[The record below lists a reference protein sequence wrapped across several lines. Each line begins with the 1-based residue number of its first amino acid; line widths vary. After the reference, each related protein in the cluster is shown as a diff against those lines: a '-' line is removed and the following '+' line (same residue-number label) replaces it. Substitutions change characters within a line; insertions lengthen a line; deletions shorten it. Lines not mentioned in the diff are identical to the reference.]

1 MRHFILLL
9 FLLLTAS
16 AKAQFFFDFS
26 PRQQTEQRRERV
38 TPPQYKG
45 GEEVV
50 KAYLLK
56 NFKQPK
62 QREKVDGRIVVAVIV
77 NAKGNVENAQVVRSL
92 TKSLD
97 AEAVRVCKK
106 MKFKPATSGKE
117 KVRGRVDITFP
128 IRNGRLSFFDLPT
141 TEV

>member
-26 PRQQTEQRRERV
+26 PRQQTEQRRE

-45 GEEVV
+45 GEEAV

-62 QREKVDGRIVVAVIV
+62 HREKVDGRIVVAVIV

-97 AEAVRVCKK
+97 AEAIRVCKK

>member
-26 PRQQTEQRRERV
+26 PRQQTEQRRE

-45 GEEVV
+45 GEEAV

-56 NFKQPK
+56 TFKQPK

-77 NAKGNVENAQVVRSL
+77 NAKGSVENAQVVRSL

-97 AEAVRVCKK
+97 AEAVKVCKK

>member
-26 PRQQTEQRRERV
+26 PRQQTEQRRE

-45 GEEVV
+45 GEEAV

-56 NFKQPK
+56 TFKQPK

-77 NAKGNVENAQVVRSL
+77 NAKGSVENAQVVRSL

-97 AEAVRVCKK
+97 AEAIRVCKK

>member
-26 PRQQTEQRRERV
+26 PRQQTEQRRE

-45 GEEVV
+45 GEEAV

-62 QREKVDGRIVVAVIV
+62 HREKVDGRIVVAVIV

-97 AEAVRVCKK
+97 AEAVKVCKK

>member
-26 PRQQTEQRRERV
+26 PRQQMEQRRE
-38 TPPQYKG
+38 TPPQFKG
-45 GEEVV
+45 GEEAV
-50 KAYLLK
+50 KAFLQK

-62 QREKVDGRIVVAVIV
+62 VREKVDGRIVVAVIV
-77 NAKGNVENAQVVRSL
+77 NAKGNVENAQIVRSL
-92 TKSLD
+92 TKTLD
-97 AEAVRVCKK
+97 AEAIKVCKK
-106 MKFKPATSGKE
+106 MKFQPATSGKE

-128 IRNGRLSFFDLPT
+128 IRNGKLSFLNLPT